1 MIETMKTI
9 FQTMLY
15 GLGILFLGAISFSV
29 IGLFIDSIM
38 EIFKK

>member
-15 GLGILFLGAISFSV
+15 GLGILFLGSIC
-29 IGLFIDSIM
+29 ICIIRGIIDGIK
-38 EIFKK
+38 EIFK